1 MKNLNYRNEII
12 SMSNIYYYY
21 SYFYYELSKLLA
33 GLPEHFY
40 LLFSLRGKWLMVT
53 LNKSDQST
61 LL

>member
-1 MKNLNYRNEII
+1 
-12 SMSNIYYYY
+12 MSNIYYYY